1 MKKQT
6 YLKKAEKRLSELDEK
21 LNEIKRQIAAKSFE
35 AGHKFRR
42 QLDALRVKRE
52 EIQELLNH
60 LKAMDAE
67 YWEETLNELELRMY
81 HLRNSVQHLGERLKA
96 HQTNQSETVE
106 E

>member
-60 LKAMDAE
+60 LKAM
-67 YWEETLNELELRMY
+67 
-81 HLRNSVQHLGERLKA
+81 
-96 HQTNQSETVE
+96 
-106 E
+106 

>member
-96 HQTNQSETVE
+96 HQANQSETVE
-106 E
+106 

>member
-60 LKAMDAE
+60 LKAMEAE